1 MKSYEKDRLGLSNF
15 SEDKRK
21 YSHVT
26 AFYGL
31 NQDKKGREKRFGIMR
46 INELILREDEF
57 DTAREI
63 TILQNLRRGR
73 PFLASY
79 W

>member
-1 MKSYEKDRLGLSNF
+1 LKNF

-31 NQDKKGREKRFGIMR
+31 NQDRKGTEKRIGIMR
-46 INELILREDEF
+46 INELMVRDDEGGSGRQVCVVQALQQGKPFVSSFF
-57 DTAREI
+57 DPTPKKKKI
-63 TILQNLRRGR
+63 
-73 PFLASY
+73 
-79 W
+79 